1 MGFIVRKDSEIGW
14 PASAGKVIR
23 ADDYWAYRD
32 ARQAITAGE
41 AHRDAIIAA
50 GVAAFEAEQRRG
62 YQAGLEAARLEQAGN
77 MIEIISQTVDYFA
90 KVEAQLVDL
99 VLEAV
104 RRIANDFDDR
114 EKVLKVVRNSLA
126 IVRNQRQ
133 VTVKVHPSQV
143 HVIRDQVDS
152 LKEEFPVVDNLEI
165 VGDNSL
171 GGDACVIESD
181 IGRVEA
187 SMSGQME
194 ALRSSFEKVFSSA
207 RPKKTGQDS

>member
-1 MGFIVRKDSEIGW
+1 MGFIVRSDQDIGR
-14 PASAGKVIR
+14 PESAGKIIR
-23 ADDYWAYRD
+23 GEDYWAYRT
-32 ARQAITAGE
+32 ASEAIAAGRE
-41 AHRDAIIAA
+41 RRDTIIAA
-50 GVAAFEAEQRRG
+50 GVAAFESEQRRG

-114 EKVLKVVRNSLA
+114 EKVIKVVANSLA

-143 HVIRDQVDS
+143 PVVRDQLAS
-152 LKEEFPVVDNLEI
+152 LKQAFPVIDNLEI
-165 VGDNSL
+165 VADGTL
-171 GGDACVIESD
+171 AEDACTIESD

-187 SMSGQME
+187 SMAGQIE
-194 ALRSSFEKVFSSA
+194 ALRASFEKVFSTERMHAAGGTS
-207 RPKKTGQDS
+207 